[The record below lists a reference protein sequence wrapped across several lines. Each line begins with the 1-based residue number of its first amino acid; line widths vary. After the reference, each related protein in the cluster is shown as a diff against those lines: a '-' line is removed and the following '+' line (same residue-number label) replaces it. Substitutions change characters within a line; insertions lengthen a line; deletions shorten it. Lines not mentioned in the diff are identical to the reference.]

1 MEIQKYQ
8 EKIFE
13 DIKHV
18 NEFGEEYWEAREL
31 MKVLG
36 YSKWSN
42 FKKVIDKAKISC
54 NLSGNKVED
63 CFADV
68 GKPITSGKGRVELI
82 EDYYLTRYACY
93 LIVQNGD
100 PRKDVIALG
109 QSYFAV
115 QTRKM
120 ELTEEEFSRL
130 DENQKRLYTR
140 INVRNKNQYLFETAK
155 NAGVKNYGKFNNAGY
170 KGLYNGET
178 AKDIAKRKGIKETD
192 DILDYMGSEDL
203 GANLFR
209 ITQTDA
215 KLKRD
220 KINTGE
226 DACDTHYHVGA
237 VIRKTIEDLG
247 GTMPEKLPTPELS
260 IQELEQNELK
270 KIDGIGSYVLLM

>member
-13 DIKHV
+13 DIKHI

-31 MKVLG
+31 MKALG
-36 YSKWSN
+36 YSKWEN
-42 FKKVIDKAKISC
+42 FSKVIDKAKISC
-54 NLSGNKVED
+54 KLSGYSVND
-63 CFADV
+63 CFPDV
-68 GKPITSGKGRVELI
+68 RKPIISGKGKQELI
-82 EDYYLTRYACY
+82 EDYHLTRYACY

-100 PRKDVIALG
+100 SRKEVIALG

-120 ELTEEEFSRL
+120 ELTEEEFSSL

-140 INVRNKNQYLFETAK
+140 MNVRNKNLYLFETAK
-155 NAGVKNYGKFNNAGY
+155 NAGVKNYGKFNNYGY
-170 KGLYNGET
+170 QGLYNGET
-178 AKDIAKRKGIKETD
+178 ARDIARRKGIKETD
-192 DILDYMGSEDL
+192 DILDYMGSEEL

-220 KINTGE
+220 KIHTE
-226 DACDTHYHVGA
+226 SDACDTHYAVGKA
-237 VIRKTIEDLG
+237 IRKTICDLG
-247 GTMPEKLPTPELS
+247 GTMPEELPTPDAS
-260 IQELEQNELK
+260 IEELEQEELK
-270 KIDGIGSYVLLM
+270 KIHGGCYVLLV

>member
-8 EKIFE
+8 EKMFE
-13 DIKHV
+13 DIKHI
-18 NEFGEEYWEAREL
+18 NENNEEYWEAREL

-54 NLSGNKVED
+54 NLSSGNIQEH
-63 CFADV
+63 FAEV
-68 GKPITSGKGRVELI
+68 GKVLTVGNDAKI
-82 EDYYLTRYACY
+82 EVLDYYLTRYACY

-100 PRKDVIALG
+100 SRKEVIALG

-120 ELTEEEFSRL
+120 ELTEEEFSKL
-130 DENQKRLYTR
+130 NENQKRLYTR
-140 INVRNKNQYLFETAK
+140 THVKNKNQYLFETAK
-155 NAGVKNYGKFNNAGY
+155 NAGVKNYGKFNNYGY
-170 KGLYNGET
+170 QGLYNGET
-178 AKDIAKRKGIKETD
+178 VQDIAQRKGISENE
-192 DILDYMGSEDL
+192 DILDYMGSEEL

-220 KINTGE
+220 KINTE
-226 DACDTHYHVGA
+226 KEACDTHYIVGSA
-237 VIRKTIEDLG
+237 IRKTIHALG
-247 GTMPEKLPTPELS
+247 GTMPEELPTPDTS
-260 IQELEQNELK
+260 IQELEQEELK
-270 KIDGIGSYVLLM
+270 KINGGVYILFV

>member
-13 DIKHV
+13 DIKHI

-36 YSKWSN
+36 YRQWRN
-42 FKKVIDKAKISC
+42 FNQVIDKAKISC
-54 NLSGNKVED
+54 SLSKMNIKSH
-63 CFADV
+63 FADV
-68 GKPITSGKGRVELI
+68 SKIVKAGVTSKEVQ
-82 EDYYLTRYACY
+82 DYHLTRYACY

-100 PRKDVIALG
+100 SRKEVIALG

-120 ELTEEEFSRL
+120 ELTEEEFFKL

-140 INVRNKNQYLFETAK
+140 MNVRNKNLYLFQTAK
-155 NAGVKNYGKFNNAGY
+155 NAGVKNYGKFNNYGY
-170 KGLYNGET
+170 QGLYNGET
-178 AKDIAKRKGIKETD
+178 AVDIARRKGIKETD
-192 DILDYMGSEDL
+192 DILDYMGSEEL

-220 KINTGE
+220 QIHTE
-226 DACDTHYHVGA
+226 SDACDTHYVVGLS
-237 VIRKTIEDLG
+237 IRKTIYDLG
-247 GTMPEKLPTPELS
+247 GTMPEELPTPDAS
-260 IQELEQNELK
+260 IEELEQEELK
-270 KIDGIGSYVLLM
+270 RINGGCYALLM

>member
-13 DIKHV
+13 DIKHI

-36 YSKWSN
+36 YRQWRN
-42 FKKVIDKAKISC
+42 FNQVIDKAKISC
-54 NLSGNKVED
+54 DLSKMDVKSH
-63 CFADV
+63 FADV
-68 GKPITSGKGRVELI
+68 SKIVKAGVTSKEVQ
-82 EDYYLTRYACY
+82 DYHLTRYACY

-100 PRKDVIALG
+100 SRKEVIALG

-120 ELTEEEFSRL
+120 ELTEEEFFKL

-140 INVRNKNQYLFETAK
+140 MNVRNKSLYLFQTAK
-155 NAGVKNYGKFNNAGY
+155 NAGVKNYGKFNNYGY
-170 KGLYNGET
+170 QGLYNGET
-178 AKDIAKRKGIKETD
+178 AVDIARRKGIKETD
-192 DILDYMGSEDL
+192 DILDYMGSEEL

-220 KINTGE
+220 QIHTE
-226 DACDTHYHVGA
+226 SDACDTHYVVGLS
-237 VIRKTIEDLG
+237 IRKTIYDLG
-247 GTMPEKLPTPELS
+247 GTMPEELPTPDAS
-260 IQELEQNELK
+260 IEELEQEELK
-270 KIDGIGSYVLLM
+270 RINGGCYALLM

>member
-13 DIKHV
+13 DIKHI

-36 YSKWSN
+36 YRQWRN
-42 FKKVIDKAKISC
+42 FNQVIDKAKISC
-54 NLSGNKVED
+54 SLSKMNIKSH
-63 CFADV
+63 FADV
-68 GKPITSGKGRVELI
+68 SKIVKAGVTSKEVQ
-82 EDYYLTRYACY
+82 DYHLTRYACY

-100 PRKDVIALG
+100 SRKEVIALG

-120 ELTEEEFSRL
+120 ELTEEEFFKL

-140 INVRNKNQYLFETAK
+140 MNVRNKSLYLFQTAK
-155 NAGVKNYGKFNNAGY
+155 NAGVKNYGKFNNYGY
-170 KGLYNGET
+170 QGLYNGET
-178 AKDIAKRKGIKETD
+178 AVDIARRKGIKETD
-192 DILDYMGSEDL
+192 DILDYMGSEEL

-220 KINTGE
+220 QIHTE
-226 DACDTHYHVGA
+226 SDACDTHYVVGLS
-237 VIRKTIEDLG
+237 IRKTIYDLG
-247 GTMPEKLPTPELS
+247 GTMPEELPTPDAS
-260 IQELEQNELK
+260 IEELEQEELK
-270 KIDGIGSYVLLM
+270 RINGGCYALLM

>member
-8 EKIFE
+8 EEIFE

-54 NLSGNKVED
+54 NLSKIEVKSH
-63 CFADV
+63 FADV
-68 GKPITSGKGRVELI
+68 GKIVKAGVTSKEV
-82 EDYYLTRYACY
+82 EDYHLTRYACY

-120 ELTEEEFSRL
+120 ELMEEEFSRL

-192 DILDYMGSEDL
+192 DILDYMGSEEL

-220 KINTGE
+220 KINTEE

-237 VIRKTIEDLG
+237 AVRKTIGDLG